1 MSCRTHRF
9 CTVVRDGPMTIVTLC
24 RPEVLNALHY
34 EADLELD
41 QVWKEFAADPSQW
54 VAILTGEG
62 TRAFCV
68 GNDLKDHARQG
79 RRHLL
84 PSGFGAFTARGDLDK
99 PVIAAVNGMALGG
112 GFEMA
117 LACDLIVADADAS
130 FALPEPRV
138 GLAAVSG
145 GVQYLTRA
153 IGLPRAMGMLL
164 TGRRVPA
171 AEAAGLGLLT
181 ALAPAGGALVEARR
195 WAAQVL
201 ECSPLALRATKR
213 AARRSAL
220 GPSIASDLTEV
231 LSDPLIVQLR
241 ENADYQEGARAFA
254 GKRLPIWSNA

>member
-1 MSCRTHRF
+1 M
-9 CTVVRDGPMTIVTLC
+9 
-24 RPEVLNALHY
+24 
-34 EADLELD
+34 
-41 QVWKEFAADPSQW
+41 
-54 VAILTGEG
+54 
-62 TRAFCV
+62 
-68 GNDLKDHARQG
+68 
-79 RRHLL
+79 
-84 PSGFGAFTARGDLDK
+84 
-99 PVIAAVNGMALGG
+99 
-112 GFEMA
+112 
-117 LACDLIVADADAS
+117 
-130 FALPEPRV
+130 
-138 GLAAVSG
+138 SG